1 MASSKGKKNFRN
13 MSDKQCDVKGCEK
26 FLKQEIVDRN
36 PGATKCYKCF
46 MKLVR
51 KNPRSGMGPMSR
63 AKRGL

>member
-1 MASSKGKKNFRN
+1 MASSKAKKNFRN
-13 MSDKQCDVKGCEK
+13 MSKVQCNVKGCEK

-36 PGATKCYKCF
+36 PDADKCYACH

-51 KNPRSGMGPMSR
+51 KNPRSGMGPLSR